1 MQRNTHKF
9 TVLPKLPEN
18 LKPLHEIAYNLWWT
32 WNHRAIELFRMIDPK
47 LWEISNHNPVKLLG
61 MIPQEKLENLSKD
74 EVFISQMID
83 IYNEFLMY
91 KEYSTWYN
99 KTHENGEI
107 KIAYFS
113 MEYGLHSSIL
123 MYSGGLGVLAG
134 CHVKSSSEIGIPLI
148 AIGILYT
155 YGGFNQYLTSDGW
168 QMEKY
173 NEIDFTNIPVSLI
186 KDLVITIPIGNKYIY
201 ARVWK
206 MDVGRIS
213 LYLLDTNFEMN
224 QQEDRKITYYLYD
237 GDINIRIKQ
246 EILLGI
252 GGMKVI
258 EKLNLCPCICHMNE
272 GHSAFLSIERYR
284 IAMEKFNLKFNEA
297 YEFIKATNIFTTHTP
312 VPAGNEIY
320 DDGIIEAYL
329 QPYCNKIGIDFKEIL
344 SLGKINPAE
353 RGFCMPVFA
362 LKNSIFAN
370 GVSKLHGKVSRRM
383 WKDLWKD
390 LPEDEI
396 PISHVTNGVH
406 INSWI
411 SDEFSRL
418 FDRYLG
424 PRWKEQ
430 PEEGDIWERID
441 IIPDYEVWRAHQRL
455 KERLISFIR
464 ERLKKQYFEKKFTY
478 HTEPENISEILDPD
492 ALTIGF
498 ARRFAEYKRA
508 FLIFKDLDRLS
519 KILNDPDKPV
529 QIVISGK
536 AHQADNI
543 GKSIIKQIIQII
555 RRPEF
560 SKKVVFIEDYDLN
573 VAQYLVQGVDVWLN
587 NPRRPLE
594 ASGTSGMKAAINGVL
609 NCSIL
614 DGWWDEAFNGEN
626 GWAIGS
632 GEEYGDNHELQDKI
646 ESIILYD
653 LLENEII
660 PSFYD
665 RSMHDIP
672 RIWVKK
678 MKNSIKSIAPFF
690 NTNRMV
696 QEYTKKFYDNAVD
709 NLNKLRQDDFRVV
722 KDFAQWKNEI
732 IKKWDSLEI
741 KGVTT
746 MKKTEFHVGEE
757 IEIKAEISLGEL
769 KENDISVE
777 IFYGKVDNHDNIIE
791 GEVAPM
797 NLIEKQ
803 EKLSIYS
810 GKIKLNESGT
820 YGFHVRVIPYHE
832 GLLNKLSVGLIKIA

>member
-1 MQRNTHKF
+1 MYKKTHKF

-18 LKPLHEIAYNLWWT
+18 LAPLHEIAYNLWWT
-32 WNHRAIELFRMIDPK
+32 WNHNAIELFRMIDPE
-47 LWEISNHNPVKLLG
+47 LWEISNYNPVKLLG
-61 MIPQEKLENLSKD
+61 IISQEKLKELSND
-74 EVFISQMID
+74 DIFLSQMID
-83 IYNEFLMY
+83 VYNEFLMY
-91 KEYSTWYN
+91 KEYATWYN
-99 KTHENGEI
+99 QTHKNGDV

-134 CHVKSSSEIGIPLI
+134 CHIKSASEIGIPLI
-148 AIGILYT
+148 GIGLLYT
-155 YGGFNQYLTSDGW
+155 YGGFYQYLTSDGW
-168 QMEKY
+168 QTERY

-186 KDLVITIPIGNKYIY
+186 KDLVISVPIGEKEVY

-206 MDVGRIS
+206 MEVGRIT
-213 LYLLDTNFEMN
+213 LFLLDTNFELN
-224 QQEDRKITYYLYD
+224 SQDDRKITYYLYD
-237 GDINIRIKQ
+237 GDINVRIKQ

-258 EKLNLCPCICHMNE
+258 EKLGYCPCICHMNE

-284 IAMEKFNLKFNEA
+284 IAMERFNLNFDEA
-297 YEFIKATNIFTTHTP
+297 YEFVKATNIFTTHTP
-312 VPAGNEIY
+312 VAAGNEIY
-320 DDGIIEAYL
+320 DDGIIEIYL
-329 QPYCNKIGIDFKEIL
+329 KPYCSKIGLDFNKL
-344 SLGKINPAE
+344 LTLGKVEANE

-362 LKNSIFAN
+362 LKNSLFAN
-370 GVSKLHGKVSRRM
+370 GVSRLHGKVSRRM
-383 WKDLWKD
+383 WKSLWKD
-390 LPEDEI
+390 IPEDEV
-396 PISHVTNGVH
+396 PITHITNGVH

-430 PEEGDIWERID
+430 PEEKSVWERVEN
-441 IIPDYEVWRAHQRL
+441 IPDYEIWRSHQRL
-455 KERLISFIR
+455 KERLISFVR

-498 ARRFAEYKRA
+498 SRRFAEYKRA
-508 FLIFKDLDRLS
+508 FLIFKDLDRLK
-519 KILNDPDKPV
+519 KILNNPEKPV
-529 QIVISGK
+529 QIIISGK
-536 AHQADNI
+536 AHQADNV

-555 RRPEF
+555 RQPEF
-560 SKKVVFIEDYDLN
+560 SKKIVFIEDYDLN
-573 VAQYLVQGVDVWLN
+573 VAKYLVQGVDVWLN

-632 GEEYGDNHELQDKI
+632 GEEYGDNHEMQDRI

-660 PSFYD
+660 PSYYD
-665 RSMHDIP
+665 RGIHGIP

-678 MKNSIKSIAPFF
+678 MKNSIKTIAPFF

-696 QEYTKKFYDNAVD
+696 QEYTQKFYDNATE
-709 NLNKLRQDDFRVV
+709 NLKKLKENDF
-722 KDFAQWKNEI
+722 KILKEFSKWKNEI
-732 IKKWDSLEI
+732 LQKWDSLQI

-746 MKKTEFHVGEE
+746 KKQTEFHVGEE
-757 IEIKAEISLGEL
+757 IEIKCEIFPGDLS
-769 KENDISVE
+769 ENDISVE
-777 IFYGKVDNHDNIIE
+777 IFYGKIDKSDNIIE
-791 GEVAPM
+791 GKVNPM
-797 NLIEKQ
+797 ELIEKK
-803 EKLSIYS
+803 EKLYIYS
-810 GKIKLNESGT
+810 GKIKLFESGT

>member
-1 MQRNTHKF
+1 MYRKTHKF
-9 TVLPKLPEN
+9 TVLPKLPDN
-18 LKPLHEIAYNLWWT
+18 LQPLHEIAYNLWWT
-32 WNHRAIELFRMIDPK
+32 WNHNAIELFRMIDPK
-47 LWEISNHNPVKLLG
+47 LWEISNYNPVKLLG
-61 MIPQEKLENLSKD
+61 IIPQEKLQELSKD
-74 EVFISQMID
+74 DVFISQMID
-83 IYNEFLMY
+83 VYNEFLMY
-91 KEYSTWYN
+91 KDYSTWYN

-107 KIAYFS
+107 KIVYFS
-113 MEYGLHSSIL
+113 MEFGLHSSIL

-134 CHVKSSSEIGIPLI
+134 CHIKSSSEIGIPLI
-148 AIGILYT
+148 GVGLLYT

-173 NEIDFTNIPVSLI
+173 NEIDFTNIPVTLV
-186 KDLVITIPIGNKYIY
+186 KDLIVKVPIGKDEVY

-224 QQEDRKITYYLYD
+224 SPENRKITYYLYD
-237 GDINIRIKQ
+237 GDINVRIRQ

-252 GGMKVI
+252 GGMKVV
-258 EKLNLCPCICHMNE
+258 EKLGFCPCICHMNE
-272 GHSAFLSIERYR
+272 GHSALLSIERYR
-284 IAMEKFNLKFNEA
+284 IAMEKFALKFNEA

-320 DDGIIEAYL
+320 DDGVIEHYL
-329 QPYCNKIGIDFKEIL
+329 KPYCDKLQLDFNKIL
-344 SLGKINPAE
+344 ALGKIYE
-353 RGFCMPVFA
+353 KDRGFCMPVFA
-362 LKNSIFAN
+362 LKNSLYAN

-390 LPEDEI
+390 IPEDEI
-396 PISHVTNGVH
+396 PITHITNGIH

-418 FDRYLG
+418 FNRYLG

-430 PEEGDIWERID
+430 PEEKNVWDRVES
-441 IIPDYEVWRAHQRL
+441 IPDYEIWRAHQRL
-455 KERLISFIR
+455 KERLISFVR
-464 ERLKKQYFEKKFTY
+464 ERLKKQFLEKKFTY
-478 HTEPENISEILDPD
+478 HSEPNIISEILDPD

-508 FLIFKDLDRLS
+508 FLIFKNLDRLK
-519 KILNDPDKPV
+519 KILNDSEKPV
-529 QIVISGK
+529 QIIISGK
-536 AHQADNI
+536 SHQADNI
-543 GKSIIKQIIQII
+543 GKSIIKNIIQII
-555 RRPEF
+555 RQPEF
-560 SKKVVFIEDYDLN
+560 SKKIVFIEDYDLN
-573 VAQYLVQGVDVWLN
+573 VAKYLVQGVDVWLN

-609 NCSIL
+609 NCSVL

-646 ESIILYD
+646 ESLILYD

-660 PSFYD
+660 PTYYD
-665 RSMHDIP
+665 KGIGGVSKL
-672 RIWVKK
+672 WVRK
-678 MKNSIKSIAPFF
+678 MKNSIRTVASFF

-696 QEYTKKFYDNAVD
+696 QEYTEKFYDNGIK
-709 NLNKLRQDDFRVV
+709 NLEKLRQDNFRVL
-722 KDFAQWKNEI
+722 KEFASWKNSI
-732 IKKWDSLEI
+732 IDKWESLEI

-746 MKKTEFHVGEE
+746 EKKTEFHVGEE
-757 IEIKAEISLGEL
+757 IEIKAEIFPGEL
-769 KENDISVE
+769 TENDISVE
-777 IFYGKVDNHDNIIE
+777 IFYGNVDKNDNIIDGKVE
-791 GEVAPM
+791 KMEFVELKD
-797 NLIEKQ
+797 NLF
-803 EKLSIYS
+803 IYS
-810 GKIKLNESGT
+810 GKIRLNESGT